1 MSNHPVPRPAS
12 SRDADDDQFG
22 SGTFHYGRFFV
33 FLGTLATLLS
43 LPDEYATRV
52 LAITV
57 ATFAAYVL
65 TSLARRRD
73 RHG

>member
-33 FLGTLATLLS
+33 FLGTLAALVS
-43 LPDEYATRV
+43 LPDECAKRV
-52 LAITV
+52 LAITI
-57 ATFAAYVL
+57 ATFAVYVL
-65 TSLARRRD
+65 TSIARRRD